1 MSGTGS
7 GWDQINAFNN
17 TPSSPFYQ
25 KGNPIVGYK
34 HEKVE
39 RQLLAGTWGS
49 TWKLASV
56 IDSNKKFNFSF
67 NDITTNIDTAN
78 SYLVVFVSDSGIMGT
93 NTYQVYNSLKLGL
106 NSTKEHSITNFNGT
120 NSIIT
125 NSDMLENARIFP
137 NPVTDNFKLAFNT
150 SKIDKISITITNSVG
165 AVIKTTEEYT
175 RNGQNIISFDNL
187 SLSGGMY
194 FVNISNNNGL
204 SKNMKFIVK

>member
-1 MSGTGS
+1 
-7 GWDQINAFNN
+7 
-17 TPSSPFYQ
+17 
-25 KGNPIVGYK
+25 
-34 HEKVE
+34 
-39 RQLLAGTWGS
+39 
-49 TWKLASV
+49 
-56 IDSNKKFNFSF
+56 
-67 NDITTNIDTAN
+67 
-78 SYLVVFVSDSGIMGT
+78 MGT

>member
-1 MSGTGS
+1 
-7 GWDQINAFNN
+7 
-17 TPSSPFYQ
+17 
-25 KGNPIVGYK
+25 
-34 HEKVE
+34 
-39 RQLLAGTWGS
+39 
-49 TWKLASV
+49 
-56 IDSNKKFNFSF
+56 
-67 NDITTNIDTAN
+67 
-78 SYLVVFVSDSGIMGT
+78 MGT

-175 RNGQNIISFDNL
+175 RNGTNDVFSNKL
-187 SLSGGMY
+187 LLYASLTY
-194 FVNISNNNGL
+194 
-204 SKNMKFIVK
+204 KK

>member
-1 MSGTGS
+1 
-7 GWDQINAFNN
+7 
-17 TPSSPFYQ
+17 
-25 KGNPIVGYK
+25 
-34 HEKVE
+34 
-39 RQLLAGTWGS
+39 
-49 TWKLASV
+49 
-56 IDSNKKFNFSF
+56 
-67 NDITTNIDTAN
+67 
-78 SYLVVFVSDSGIMGT
+78 
-93 NTYQVYNSLKLGL
+93 
-106 NSTKEHSITNFNGT
+106 
-120 NSIIT
+120 
-125 NSDMLENARIFP
+125 MLENARIFP